1 MDWDANV
8 GRETRSRVPHQ
19 KPTLGAALQAKCGQE
34 ILVEFHPNRVA

>member
-8 GRETRSRVPHQ
+8 GRETRSRVPRQ